1 VAADEGAET
10 TEGLVVDFA
19 AREVRV
25 GGGPV
30 ELTPTEYLLLE
41 HLARHPGVILGHR
54 ALLEHVWGNEYT
66 GDTHYLK
73 VFMHRLRRKLGD
85 TAGHPRYI
93 QTCRGVGYRF
103 LATR

>member
-1 VAADEGAET
+1 MDGA
-10 TEGLVVDFA
+10 
-19 AREVRV
+19 
-25 GGGPV
+25 PV

-41 HLARHPGVILGHR
+41 YLARHPGAILPHEV
-54 ALLEHVWGNEYT
+54 LLTHVWGDEYAR
-66 GDTHYLK
+66 DTHYLK

-103 LATR
+103 VAAH